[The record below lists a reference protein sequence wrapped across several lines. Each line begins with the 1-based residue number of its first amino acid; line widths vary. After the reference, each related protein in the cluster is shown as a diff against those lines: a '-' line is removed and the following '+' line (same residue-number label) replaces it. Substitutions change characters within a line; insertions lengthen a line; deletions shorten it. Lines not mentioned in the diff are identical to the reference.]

1 MHRWTLGPADTG
13 ENRTDEVPALWEL
26 RETEKPNPK
35 HFSTDEEFWSEGRE
49 DVPLGR
55 PARRGTC
62 KPRRPQGSLSQGTA
76 ELTEGAA
83 PEGGSLVHP
92 RGQRGW
98 RGSKGAGRGEPA
110 QAGLS
115 VPG

>member
-35 HFSTDEEFWSEGRE
+35 HFSTDEEFWSEERE

-55 PARRGTC
+55 PVRRGTC

-76 ELTEGAA
+76 ELT
-83 PEGGSLVHP
+83 GGGGP
-92 RGQRGW
+92 RGREP
-98 RGSKGAGRGEPA
+98 GAPKRSE
-110 QAGLS
+110 GLAWQ
-115 VPG
+115 